1 MFLIEEEI
9 LTCNFK
15 GKLLCN
21 IFKYAFKLK
30 FSRLINKIGNRKELF
45 FKPKVRLY
53 WATNNASDMEQGFV
67 HTHTYTHAHT
77 HTHTHMHTY
86 THAHIHTHTC
96 THTHTHMHTYTHTY
110 IRTYTHTYIHQGVK
124 CPIFSYFAPKFL
136 FFPIFQQFFRLSY
149 YFFSQKLKEASE
161 IRGISC

>member
-30 FSRLINKIGNRKELF
+30 FSRLINKIANRKELF

-77 HTHTHMHTY
+77 HTY
-86 THAHIHTHTC
+86 THTHIHTHT
-96 THTHTHMHTYTHTY
+96 Y
-110 IRTYTHTYIHQGVK
+110 IRV
-124 CPIFSYFAPKFL
+124 SSVL
-136 FFPIFQQFFRLSY
+136 FFPILHQNS
-149 YFFSQKLKEASE
+149 YFFLFFSSFFDFHITFFLKS
-161 IRGISC
+161 